1 MSITLEDIERELKAD
16 GKVGAVVVV
25 GGGFAGK
32 LHAAA
37 WRKMD
42 YSVVIIDTDHRRCS
56 DCDCGDDESC
66 QGINDCL
73 SSLIDFSHIVDF
85 CDSPKSRIQYAG
97 RFKEK
102 LKGKTVYFEKPV
114 CRPYDVQRYI
124 DLTKELD
131 IVPIHNYLYMLPPGL
146 MKDTRLEVSILR
158 KGPHK
163 GWYID
168 LDLTGSGIIGDH
180 GYHWLYVADEM
191 GADISQMKGWVDGVP
206 DMTCRVESLDGIFK
220 MYATWRSPMRMTTIN
235 GRADEF
241 RTSERMAESFRMLFE
256 STLGFPKLRKRLVNQ
271 SIRVMKC
278 IEKVYGI
285 SGLPTSRD
293 GDE

>member
-1 MSITLEDIERELKAD
+1 MKDLERELAED

-37 WRKMD
+37 WRKLN
-42 YSVVIIDTDHRRCS
+42 YSVSIIDIDPDVCDDCS
-56 DCDCGDDESC
+56 CGDDSSC
-66 QGINDCL
+66 KGINDCL
-73 SSLIDFSHIVDF
+73 SSLIDFVHIVDF
-85 CDSPKSRIQYAG
+85 CDAPKSRLQYAE
-97 RFKEK
+97 RFKDK
-102 LKGKTVYFEKPV
+102 LKGKIVYFEKPV
-114 CRPYDVQRYI
+114 CRPCDVQRYI

-131 IVPIHNYLYMLPPGL
+131 IVPIHNYLFMLPPWL
-146 MKDTRLEVSILR
+146 TKEKQLEVSILR

-206 DMTCRVESLDGIFK
+206 DMTCRVESLDEKFK
-220 MYATWRSPMRMTTIN
+220 MYATWRSPMRMTTLN
-235 GRADEF
+235 GKPDEF
-241 RTSERMAESFRMLFE
+241 RTSGRMADSFMKLFD
-256 STLGFPKLRKRLVNQ
+256 STLKYESERRRLVDQ

-293 GDE
+293 GEE